1 MTAPDASPGDAT
13 ETGFL
18 DKLIKILDKVTDF
31 NLAISY
37 WIIYP
42 FILIVVTTDVI
53 GRNFF
58 SYPLS
63 WAIEGS
69 GLFLIGGIF
78 LAVGK
83 VELEHSHIMLDI
95 IYDRYSPRM
104 KLFADF
110 STRVIVTLWM
120 GAATVR
126 SAIEI
131 PTAYTLMES
140 GADFR
145 YPFWPMRAIMTFGF
159 LTLTFCLLYNTLL
172 AYKKLRGKE
181 GGR

>member
-1 MTAPDASPGDAT
+1 MAAQDASPGDAP
-13 ETGFL
+13 ETGFI
-18 DKLIKILDKVTDF
+18 DKMGKFLDKVTDI
-31 NLAISY
+31 NLAITY
-37 WIIYP
+37 WILYP
-42 FILIVVTTDVI
+42 FILVVITFDVV

-58 SYPLS
+58 QYPLS

-78 LAVGK
+78 LAMGK
-83 VELEHSHIMLDI
+83 VELEKSHIMLDI
-95 IYDRYSPRM
+95 IYDHYPY
-104 KLFADF
+104 KLKMFADF

-120 GAATVR
+120 AATTIR

-131 PTAYTLMES
+131 PTAYNLMES

-145 YPFWPMRAIMTFGF
+145 YPFWPMRVVMTFGF
-159 LTLTFCLLYNTLL
+159 FTLTFCLLYNALD
-172 AYKKLRGKE
+172 AYRKLRSKE